1 MNYLFLSEDCL
12 NCSIVLKVLGD
23 KDKEKWTRC
32 LTVVYV
38 KSNSEGKLETYMNDQ
53 LVGDSPISKVPALYL
68 RERDELIVGGYEV
81 LQELSNV
88 NWFC

>member
-12 NCSIVLKVLGD
+12 NCLIVSKVLES

-32 LTVVYV
+32 LTLVYV
-38 KSNSEGKLETYMNDQ
+38 KSNSEGKLETYMDNK
-53 LVGDSPISKVPALYL
+53 LVGPSPISKVPALYL

-81 LQELSNV
+81 LEELSNV
-88 NWFC
+88 NWFY

>member
-32 LTVVYV
+32 LTLVYV
-38 KSNSEGKLETYMNDQ
+38 KSNPEGKLETYMDGN
-53 LVGDSPISKVPALYL
+53 LVGESPVSKVPALYL
-68 RERDELIVGGYEV
+68 RERDELITGGYEV
-81 LQELSNV
+81 LEELRNV

>member
-12 NCSIVLKVLGD
+12 NCLVVQAALQN

-38 KSNSEGKLETYMNDQ
+38 KSNSDGKLESYMNNQ
-53 LVGDSPISKVPALYL
+53 LVGESPVSKVPALYL

-81 LQELSNV
+81 LEELSNV